1 MAVTARPRRRLD
13 AVRRPQILATA
24 VDLVRAKGLWKVRI
38 SDVARRAGVSPASVV
53 YYFGTKDELFVQ
65 AISGADDAFYAE
77 LEPELLRLSDPIE
90 RLALLVVRSSAS
102 DWLLWVDLWLY
113 ACHSTD
119 PNIKQSQRRFNRR
132 WRDAIASAIRY
143 GTELGAWR
151 AQEPDQVALRLAA
164 ITDGLAVQML
174 LEEPDHSREQY
185 VRMTLEAAAL
195 ELDVSAEA
203 LLSAAARVPR
213 PEVAR

>member
-24 VDLVRAKGLWKVRI
+24 VDLVREKGLWKVRI

-77 LEPELLRLSDPIE
+77 LEPELLQRSDPIE

-113 ACHSTD
+113 ACHHTD
-119 PNIKQSQRRFNRR
+119 DNIKQSQRRFNRR

-151 AQEPDQVALRLAA
+151 SQDPDEVALRLAA
-164 ITDGLAVQML
+164 ITDGMAVQML
-174 LEEPDHSREQY
+174 LGEPDHTREQY

-195 ELDVSAEA
+195 ELDISAET
-203 LLSAAARVPR
+203 LLSAAARVPQ
-213 PEVAR
+213 PEVAQ